1 MAEQKERGG
10 FPFEKLLGNPELLS
24 GLLSLFANGSKQEQ
38 ASADTNTAE
47 ASATGD
53 GLPRSPGEG
62 ETEGLFDPAAEAG
75 EEATGVPS
83 EEGDLAPV
91 FSALPSRGHGHGHG
105 HGRGKKREM
114 LCALKPYMSHRRC
127 EMIDKILHAADLV
140 DLFRK

>member
-38 ASADTNTAE
+38 ASDADTNTAGV
-47 ASATGD
+47 SA
-53 GLPRSPGEG
+53 PRSDLSGGYGEEEEERSPSGPADEG
-62 ETEGLFDPAAEAG
+62 EDESPELSAEN
-75 EEATGVPS
+75 
-83 EEGDLAPV
+83 GDLAPV
-91 FSALPSRGHGHGHG
+91 FSPVPSRGHG

-114 LCALKPYMSHRRC
+114 LCALKPYMGHRRC

>member
-1 MAEQKERGG
+1 MAEPKERGG

-38 ASADTNTAE
+38 ASDDTNTAE

-53 GLPRSPGEG
+53 GLPRSSEEG

-75 EEATGVPS
+75 EEATGRLPA
-83 EEGDLAPV
+83 EEGDLAPT
-91 FSALPSRGHGHGHG
+91 FSPLPLRGHG

-127 EMIDKILHAADLV
+127 DMIDKILHAADLV

>member
-1 MAEQKERGG
+1 MAEPKERGG

-38 ASADTNTAE
+38 ASDDTNTAE

-53 GLPRSPGEG
+53 GLPRSSEEG

-75 EEATGVPS
+75 EEATGQLPA
-83 EEGDLAPV
+83 EEGDLAPA
-91 FSALPSRGHGHGHG
+91 FSPLPLRGHG

-127 EMIDKILHAADLV
+127 DMIDKILHAADLV